1 MTEAKSTT
9 RPAGPTGGPAKE
21 PALPGGQYRCRAC
34 RYEGTM
40 GRWLRSSRKAQVAAV
55 VLLVLGGVPGLIFL
69 SWGWGKRVCPR
80 CGSIRNFRLVRKYI
94 L

>member
-1 MTEAKSTT
+1 
-9 RPAGPTGGPAKE
+9 
-21 PALPGGQYRCRAC
+21 
-34 RYEGTM
+34 M